1 MVATIGSAKKVKS
14 VKKKPTKK
22 TKENQV
28 KRQSTLSSDKTSV
41 KTEKVIIHP
50 KTRNKVEV
58 DLNNNDC
65 NNNTEFPKSPLK
77 LPSRKV
83 PKKNIVNLY
92 EKLKDSFTKKKS
104 RESVLT
110 EDDYNILDDF

>member
-14 VKKKPTKK
+14 VKKKQSKK

-41 KTEKVIIHP
+41 QTEKVIIHP

-65 NNNTEFPKSPLK
+65 NNNAEFPSSPLK
-77 LPSRKV
+77 LPSRRV
-83 PKKNIVNLY
+83 PKKNTVNLY
-92 EKLKDSFTKKKS
+92 EKLKHSFTKKKS
-104 RESVLT
+104 KESVISET
-110 EDDYNILDDF
+110 DYDLLDEF